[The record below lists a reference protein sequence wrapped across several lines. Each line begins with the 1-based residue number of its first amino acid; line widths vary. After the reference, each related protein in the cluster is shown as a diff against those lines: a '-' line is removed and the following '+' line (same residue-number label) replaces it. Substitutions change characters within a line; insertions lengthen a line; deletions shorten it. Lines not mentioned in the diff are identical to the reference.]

1 MLLVILNAQLG
12 KQKELESELRALVAP
27 TRREEGCLR
36 YSLYRAA
43 EPAAAGTYLL
53 YEVWRSREDH
63 ARHTRTPHFQRW
75 TARKDEVLDAHDSA
89 FWTQIA

>member
-1 MLLVILNAQLG
+1 MLLVILNARPG
-12 KQKELESELRALVAP
+12 KEKELESALRALVAP

-43 EPAAAGTYLL
+43 EPGAAGRYLL
-53 YEVWRSREDH
+53 YEVWRSREAH
-63 ARHTRTPHFQRW
+63 ARHTQTPHFQRW
-75 TARKDEVLDAHDSA
+75 SAHRDEVLESRDSA

>member
-1 MLLVILNAQLG
+1 MLLVILNARRG
-12 KQKELESELRALVAP
+12 KEKELENELRALVAP
-27 TRREEGCLR
+27 TRQEEGCLR

-43 EPAAAGTYLL
+43 GEGAAGVYLL

-63 ARHTRTPHFQRW
+63 ARHTQTPHFQRW
-75 TARKDEVLDAHDSA
+75 SARKDEVLESRDSA